1 MNRMNTIRF
10 TWNRQNVCFLG
21 GIILAGNRAR
31 PPVPGNQASKNW
43 NGLSKMSEL
52 FTVDASSLALTSM
65 YSSLPSVVLLTEDP
79 LSSCSQKSY
88 ICVAKIKRTVS
99 STNPC
104 MRVSFR
110 RRPALRKEVSSTN
123 NSSSSSFKRFLEN
136 DAKRKS
142 K

>member
-1 MNRMNTIRF
+1 MNRIRF
-10 TWNRQNVCFLG
+10 TRNRQNVFFWRYNFG
-21 GIILAGNRAR
+21 GKSCAAGR
-31 PPVPGNQASKNW
+31 PWQPASKNW

-65 YSSLPSVVLLTEDP
+65 DNSLPSVVLITEDP
-79 LSSCSQKSY
+79 LSSCTKKSY

-99 STNPC
+99 LTNPC
-104 MRVSFR
+104 MRASFR
-110 RRPALRKEVSSTN
+110 RLPALRKAVSSTN
-123 NSSSSSFKRFLEN
+123 HSSSSSLKTFLEN